1 MNEEIVL
8 SDELWNYYAS
18 MEEICQ
24 SIHNIYALAMRGA
37 EIIYNGSA
45 YGSVK

>member
-37 EIIYNGSA
+37 EII
-45 YGSVK
+45 